1 MAEQNRDRHE
11 PDPHTRAREPQSY
24 GSERDW
30 VTGRTDQTVSETQ
43 PAGPMPDVPFYESR
57 HDSEQSEGG
66 SVGAFQLQDGTD
78 PMPPNA
84 RAEDV
89 EPSTSWKVT
98 ESASGRHSYWRER
111 DYE

>member
-1 MAEQNRDRHE
+1 MRERDE
-11 PDPHTRAREPQSY
+11 PKQGRAREPQSY

-43 PAGPMPDVPFYESR
+43 PAGPMPDGPFYESR
-57 HDSEQSEGG
+57 HDAKRTDGG
-66 SVGAFQLQDGTD
+66 SVGEFQLQDGTD

-89 EPSTSWKVT
+89 ESSTSWKVT